1 MAERVIKLDHVTKIY
16 KLFNNGKKRF
26 LATFIK
32 SVKYKEKL
40 AINDVSFSVEKGEAV
55 ALFGRNGAGKSTIL
69 KMITGVS
76 YPTYGSVAVEGKV
89 GALLELTSGFDP
101 EFSGR
106 ENIYLKG
113 QLIGMTNEEIE
124 AVENDIIDF
133 AEVGEYI
140 DQPLR
145 TYSSGM
151 KARLGFAINVCIRPD
166 ILIVDEALSV
176 GDAKFKKKCVTKI
189 KEMIKE
195 YGTTLLFVTH
205 STGTAKE
212 FCSRGIVLR
221 SGRVL
226 FDGGIEDAVFW
237 YDESLKRKENGS
249 ETRVT
254 SESENR
260 IKKPINLSHKQM
272 IVLIIIILIFV
283 IVIGYVYA
291 FRLISV

>member
-1 MAERVIKLDHVTKIY
+1 MAEKVIRLEHVTKIY

-76 YPTYGSVAVEGKV
+76 YPTYGKVQVEGRV

-113 QLIGMTNEEIE
+113 QLIGMGNAEIE
-124 AVENDIIDF
+124 EVEEDIVEF

-226 FDGGIEDAVFW
+226 YDGKIEDAIYW
-237 YDESLKRKENGS
+237 YEESLKRKESGG
-249 ETRVT
+249 TIRVT

-260 IKKPINLSHKQM
+260 IKNPVKMSLTQM
-272 IVLIIIILIFV
+272 LILIVLLLILIV
-283 IVIGYVYA
+283 GLGIGFSIIGV
-291 FRLISV
+291 

>member
-1 MAERVIKLDHVTKIY
+1 MRSNVIELNHVTKIY

-40 AINDVSFSVEKGEAV
+40 AINGISFSVKKGEAV
-55 ALFGRNGAGKSTIL
+55 ALFGRNGAGKSTVL

-76 YPTYGSVAVEGKV
+76 YPTYGDIKVRGKV

-113 QLIGMTNEEIE
+113 QLIGMTNKEIE
-124 AVENDIIDF
+124 KVENDIIDF

-176 GDAKFKKKCVTKI
+176 GDAKFRKKCVLKI
-189 KEMIKE
+189 KEMIKK

-205 STGTAKE
+205 STATAKE

-221 SGRVL
+221 SGRIL
-226 FDGGIEDAVFW
+226 FDGSIDKSIYW
-237 YDESLKRKENGS
+237 YEESLKRKDAGAV
-249 ETRVT
+249 TRET

-260 IKKPINLSHKQM
+260 IKNPINMSLRQM
-272 IVLIIIILIFV
+272 IVLIILLMILIV
-283 IVIGYVYA
+283 SLGVVYSIA
-291 FRLISV
+291 

>member
-1 MAERVIKLDHVTKIY
+1 M
-16 KLFNNGKKRF
+16 
-26 LATFIK
+26 
-32 SVKYKEKL
+32 KYKEKL

-76 YPTYGSVAVEGKV
+76 YPTYGKVQVEGRV

-113 QLIGMTNEEIE
+113 QLIGMGNAEIE
-124 AVENDIIDF
+124 EVEEDIVEF

-226 FDGGIEDAVFW
+226 YDGKIEDAIYW
-237 YDESLKRKENGS
+237 YEESLKRKESGG
-249 ETRVT
+249 TIRVT

-260 IKKPINLSHKQM
+260 IKNPVKMSLTQM
-272 IVLIIIILIFV
+272 LILIVLLLILIV
-283 IVIGYVYA
+283 GLGIGFSIIGV
-291 FRLISV
+291 

>member
-1 MAERVIKLDHVTKIY
+1 MKKDKVITLDHVTKKY
-16 KLFNNGKKRF
+16 KLFKNDKKRF

-32 SVKYKEKL
+32 SITYKEKL
-40 AINDVSFSVEKGEAV
+40 AINDITFDIAKGEAV
-55 ALFGRNGAGKSTIL
+55 ALLGRNGAGKSTIL

-76 YPTYGSVAVEGKV
+76 YPTLGSVNVNGRV

-101 EFSGR
+101 EFTGR

-113 QLIGMTNEEIE
+113 QLTGMTNKEIE
-124 AVENDIIDF
+124 AVEEDIVEF

-176 GDAKFKKKCVTKI
+176 GDSKFQKKCVNKV
-189 KEMIKE
+189 KEMIKD
-195 YGTTLLFVTH
+195 YGTTLLLVTH
-205 STGTAKE
+205 STATAKQ
-212 FCSRGIVLR
+212 FCDRGIVLR

-226 FDGGIEDAVFW
+226 YDGEIDEAIHW
-237 YDESLKRKENGS
+237 YNESLKRKETANL
-249 ETRVT
+249 TRVT

-260 IKKPINLSHKQM
+260 IKKAIKMSHGQL
-272 IVLIIIILIFV
+272 IALIILLIM
-283 IVIGYVYA
+283 
-291 FRLISV
+291 LIAGLGIMINIM

>member
-1 MAERVIKLDHVTKIY
+1 MRSNVIELNHVTKIY

-40 AINDVSFSVEKGEAV
+40 AINGISFSVKKGEAV
-55 ALFGRNGAGKSTIL
+55 ALFGRNGAGKSTVL

-76 YPTYGSVAVEGKV
+76 YPTYGDIKVKGKV

-113 QLIGMTNEEIE
+113 QLIGMTNKEIE
-124 AVENDIIDF
+124 KVENDIIDF

-176 GDAKFKKKCVTKI
+176 GDAKFRKKCVSKI
-189 KEMIKE
+189 KEMIKK

-205 STGTAKE
+205 STATAKE

-221 SGRVL
+221 SGRIL
-226 FDGGIEDAVFW
+226 FDGSIDKSIYW
-237 YDESLKRKENGS
+237 YEESLKRKDAGTV
-249 ETRVT
+249 TRET

-260 IKKPINLSHKQM
+260 IKNPINMSLRQM
-272 IVLIIIILIFV
+272 IVLIILLMILIV
-283 IVIGYVYA
+283 SLGVVYSIA
-291 FRLISV
+291 